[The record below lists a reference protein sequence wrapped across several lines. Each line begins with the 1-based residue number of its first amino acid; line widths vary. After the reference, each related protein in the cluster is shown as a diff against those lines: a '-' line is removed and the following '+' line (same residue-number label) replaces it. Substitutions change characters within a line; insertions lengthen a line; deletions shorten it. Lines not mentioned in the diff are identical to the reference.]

1 MMTVFGVGAALG
13 GPTAGLL
20 ADRYGWPLAFWSQL
34 PVILFCAT
42 IVSLFLPEPP
52 IPPTHTSLLH
62 GLLSL
67 DWAGV
72 VLLLSSTASLIL
84 GLSFH
89 TSYFRP
95 WSHPSVYGL
104 LLASALSL
112 ALFVWTEKRAAR
124 PIVPM
129 ALFKTTQLRAIWTSA
144 VLLMIGSQALLFHV
158 PTYFAVLMNM
168 PAAEAGWVLSVCS
181 GIGLST
187 GTLFAG

>member
-1 MMTVFGVGAALG
+1 
-13 GPTAGLL
+13 
-20 ADRYGWPLAFWSQL
+20 
-34 PVILFCAT
+34 
-42 IVSLFLPEPP
+42 
-52 IPPTHTSLLH
+52 
-62 GLLSL
+62 
-67 DWAGV
+67 
-72 VLLLSSTASLIL
+72 
-84 GLSFH
+84 
-89 TSYFRP
+89 
-95 WSHPSVYGL
+95 VYGL